1 MIQPET
7 FYLRDPRFSI
17 VSRRNTSW
25 ISLGEGEERRPIA
38 TYDDARL
45 AALMPYV
52 TVPIT
57 GKDLRMRLGPR
68 TDLLALVPK
77 LVHDGLL
84 LTGTKE
90 ALMEH
95 CKIIVAPPPERVG
108 TMVLGITGGIYASLL
123 MPFLYQLP
131 STLCDKL
138 EVVVT
143 DGAKN
148 FINPGL
154 FKFLGHMGI
163 RVFEGTY
170 DSHDGVHVPHV
181 ELARTAE
188 LVVIFPA
195 TAHSLSRFAQ
205 GECSDLISLV
215 VTATRAPV
223 VMLPV
228 MNVLMWTNPSVA
240 RNVERLRSD
249 GHYIVEPG
257 MVAAISRRELDLMYG
272 GPGVR
277 WDRAEQLI
285 SLLSSI
291 VGTHRRAMGIPPGG
305 K

>member
-1 MIQPET
+1 MIQSET
-7 FYLRDPRFSI
+7 FYLRDPRFSV
-17 VSRRNTSW
+17 VSRGKTSW
-25 ISLGEGEERRPIA
+25 VSRAEGAICRRVA

-45 AALMPYV
+45 AALLPYV

-57 GKDLRMRLGPR
+57 GKDLRMRCAARPE
-68 TDLLALVPK
+68 LLELVPK

-84 LTGTKE
+84 LTGTRE

-95 CKIIVAPPPERVG
+95 CRIVVEAPPERVG

-131 STLCDKL
+131 STLCDKV
-138 EVVVT
+138 EVVIT
-143 DGAKN
+143 EGARQ
-148 FINPGL
+148 FVNPGL
-154 FKFLGHMGI
+154 FRFLGHMGI
-163 RVFEGTY
+163 RAFEGTY

-195 TAHSLSRFAQ
+195 TAHSLSRFAN
-205 GECSDLISLV
+205 GDCSDLISLT

-228 MNVLMWTNPSVA
+228 MNVLMWTSPSVSE
-240 RNVERLRSD
+240 NVEKLRRH

-257 MVAAISRRELDLMYG
+257 LVAAISKRELDLMYG

-277 WDRAEQLI
+277 WDRADQLI

-291 VGTHRRAMGIPPGG
+291 VARHRG
-305 K
+305 KG

>member
-1 MIQPET
+1 MIQAET
-7 FYLRDPRFSI
+7 FYLRDPRYSI
-17 VSRRNTSW
+17 VSRGRSSW
-25 ISLGEGEERRPIA
+25 VSVGEGVSRRHVA
-38 TYDDARL
+38 TYDDSGV
-45 AALMPYV
+45 AAVLPYV
-52 TVPIT
+52 TVPIA
-57 GKDLRMRLGPR
+57 GKDLKMRLAQRPE
-68 TDLLALVPK
+68 LLALVPK
-77 LVHDGLL
+77 LVHDGWL
-84 LTGTKE
+84 LTGTRE

-95 CKIIVAPPPERVG
+95 CQIVVPPPPERVG

-131 STLCDKL
+131 STLCDKV
-138 EVVVT
+138 EVVIT
-143 DGAKN
+143 DGAKQ
-148 FINPGL
+148 FVNPGL

-163 RVFEGTY
+163 RVFEHTY

-195 TAHSLSRFAQ
+195 TAHSLSRFAN
-205 GECSDLISLV
+205 GDCSDLISLV

-228 MNVLMWTNPSVA
+228 MNVLMWLSPSVSD
-240 RNVERLRSD
+240 NVAKLRRH

-257 MVAAISRRELDLMYG
+257 LVAAISRKELDLMFG

-277 WDRAEQLI
+277 WDRADQLI

-291 VGTHRRAMGIPPGG
+291 LAIHRRGG
-305 K
+305 R

>member
-1 MIQPET
+1 MSTMLQAEIC
-7 FYLRDPRFSI
+7 YLRDPAYSV
-17 VSRRNTSW
+17 VSRGRTSW
-25 ISLGEGEERRPIA
+25 VSRADGAAQRAIA
-38 TYDDARL
+38 TYDDERL
-45 AALMPYV
+45 AALLPYV

-57 GKDLRMRLGPR
+57 GRDLQGRLASRP
-68 TDLLALVPK
+68 DVLELVPK
-77 LVHDGLL
+77 LAHDGLL
-84 LTGTKE
+84 ITGTRE
-90 ALMEH
+90 ALMQH
-95 CKIIVAPPPERVG
+95 CRVVLEAPAERVG

-131 STLCDKL
+131 STLCDRL
-138 EVVVT
+138 EVVIT
-143 DGAKN
+143 EGAKQ
-148 FINPGL
+148 FLNPGL

-170 DSHDGVHVPHV
+170 DSHDNVHVPHV

-195 TAHSLSRFAQ
+195 TAHSLSRFAN
-205 GECSDLISLV
+205 GDCSDLISLT

-228 MNVLMWTNPSVA
+228 MNVLMWTSPAVSE
-240 RNVERLRSD
+240 NVEKLRRH

-257 MVAAISRRELDLMYG
+257 LVAAISRRELDLMYG

-285 SLLSSI
+285 SLLSS
-291 VGTHRRAMGIPPGG
+291 VLARHRRKA
-305 K
+305 

>member
-7 FYLRDPRFSI
+7 FYLRDPRYAI
-17 VSRRNTSW
+17 VSRGKTSW
-25 ISLGEGEERRPIA
+25 VSIGENDLRRPVA
-38 TYDDARL
+38 TYEDERL
-45 AALMPYV
+45 AALLPYV
-52 TVPIT
+52 TVPIA
-57 GKDLRMRLGPR
+57 GKDLKMRLAARPE
-68 TDLLALVPK
+68 LLALVPK

-84 LTGTKE
+84 LAGTRE

-95 CKIIVAPPPERVG
+95 CRIIVPPPPERVG

-131 STLCDKL
+131 STLCDKV
-138 EVVVT
+138 EVVIT
-143 DGAKN
+143 DGAKQ
-148 FINPGL
+148 FVNPGL

-163 RVFEGTY
+163 RVFEHTY

-195 TAHSLSRFAQ
+195 TAHSLERFAS

-228 MNVLMWTNPSVA
+228 MNVLMWLSPSVA
-240 RNVERLRSD
+240 RNVEKLRSD

-257 MVAAISRRELDLMYG
+257 LVAAISRRELDLMFG

-277 WDRAEQLI
+277 WDRAGELI
-285 SLLSSI
+285 SLLSS
-291 VGTHRRAMGIPPGG
+291 VLHTHRRGAPR
-305 K
+305 

>member
-1 MIQPET
+1 MIQAET
-7 FYLRDPRFSI
+7 YYLRDPRYSI
-17 VSRRNTSW
+17 VSRGRSSRV
-25 ISLGEGEERRPIA
+25 SLGEGERRRAIA
-38 TYDDARL
+38 TYDDAGV
-45 AALMPYV
+45 AAILPYV

-57 GKDLRMRLGPR
+57 GKDLRMRLAQRPE
-68 TDLLALVPK
+68 LLALVPK
-77 LVHDGLL
+77 LVHDRLL

-95 CKIIVAPPPERVG
+95 CRIGVAPPKERVG

-131 STLCDKL
+131 STLCDKV

-143 DGAKN
+143 EGAKQ
-148 FINPGL
+148 FVNPGL

-195 TAHSLSRFAQ
+195 TAHSLSRFAS

-228 MNVLMWTNPSVA
+228 MNVLMWLSPNVA
-240 RNVERLRSD
+240 RNVEKLRSD

-257 MVAAISRRELDLMYG
+257 LIAAISRKELDLMFG

-285 SLLSSI
+285 SLLSS
-291 VGTHRRAMGIPPGG
+291 VLEMHRNVPGG
-305 K
+305 R